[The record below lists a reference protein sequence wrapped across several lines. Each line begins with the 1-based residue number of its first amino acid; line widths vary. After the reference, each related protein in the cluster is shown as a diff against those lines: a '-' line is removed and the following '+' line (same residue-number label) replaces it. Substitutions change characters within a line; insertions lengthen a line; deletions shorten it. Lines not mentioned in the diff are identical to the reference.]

1 MLNISS
7 NLQRCAR
14 VQPDKVAI
22 HYADQSITFA
32 ELNNAA
38 NQITNALRNMG
49 IGKGDKVALLCPNL
63 PHFPM
68 VYFAILKL
76 GAVVVPVNVLLK
88 GAEIAYYL
96 QDSDAKAFFCFQ
108 GTAALDMGQEGFD
121 GFNLAEQCEHFIMM
135 TAAINA
141 PSPIEGTRTLAQIM
155 AGQSSESD
163 CALLDE
169 NDTAVILYT
178 SGTTGKPKGAELTHA
193 NIFTNTTQCNLLMKS
208 SGQDIHLITLPLF
221 HSFAQAV
228 QMNAAIQVGATMVL
242 LPRFEPDAVLAAMQK
257 YRVTLFVG
265 VPTMYIALLGQLDTS
280 EQYNMELITSNLRIG
295 VSGGAPLPVQVIH
308 AFEQKFKVALLEGYG
323 LSETSPAA
331 AFTFLD
337 IERIPGS
344 VGQPLWGVE
353 IELRDE
359 HGQSVAVGEIG
370 EICIRGCNV
379 MKGYYK
385 RPEETSK
392 AIRNGWFYTGDLGK
406 IDASGNVFVVDRV
419 KDMILRGGYNVYPR
433 EIEEVLMTHPA
444 IAQAAVVGVPESSLG
459 EEVKA
464 FVILKPN
471 AQLTEQDLIVWAR
484 EKMASYKYP
493 RLVSIVSTLPMT
505 ATGKVLKRQL

>member
-38 NQITNALRNMG
+38 NQITNAMRNMG

-63 PHFPM
+63 PYFPM

-108 GTAALDMGQEGFD
+108 GTAALNMGQEGFD

-169 NDTAVILYT
+169 NDTAVICT
-178 SGTTGKPKGAELTHA
+178 PQAPQA
-193 NIFTNTTQCNLLMKS
+193 N
-208 SGQDIHLITLPLF
+208 P
-221 HSFAQAV
+221 
-228 QMNAAIQVGATMVL
+228 
-242 LPRFEPDAVLAAMQK
+242 
-257 YRVTLFVG
+257 
-265 VPTMYIALLGQLDTS
+265 
-280 EQYNMELITSNLRIG
+280 
-295 VSGGAPLPVQVIH
+295 
-308 AFEQKFKVALLEGYG
+308 
-323 LSETSPAA
+323 
-331 AFTFLD
+331 
-337 IERIPGS
+337 
-344 VGQPLWGVE
+344 
-353 IELRDE
+353 
-359 HGQSVAVGEIG
+359 
-370 EICIRGCNV
+370 
-379 MKGYYK
+379 
-385 RPEETSK
+385 
-392 AIRNGWFYTGDLGK
+392 
-406 IDASGNVFVVDRV
+406 
-419 KDMILRGGYNVYPR
+419 
-433 EIEEVLMTHPA
+433 
-444 IAQAAVVGVPESSLG
+444 
-459 EEVKA
+459 
-464 FVILKPN
+464 
-471 AQLTEQDLIVWAR
+471 
-484 EKMASYKYP
+484 
-493 RLVSIVSTLPMT
+493 
-505 ATGKVLKRQL
+505 KVLS